1 MKHLYRIILIF
12 LGAFLLVGS
21 GAQAALHIS
30 INPVEGGSTLRFGRV
45 DGVMEANKAV
55 RLRVTSDEG
64 KQYQVYQRLQ
74 DPMINQEN
82 NYLGDGA
89 VSSYAINGSNASG
102 TLYGQSNEPL
112 GQADQLVFT
121 SSADGQG
128 DTLTLAYV
136 INPER
141 VKDSGNFV
149 GRIAYTVRSLSD
161 GTQDQAVI
169 NVYLEAQGG
178 FKVSVEGA
186 RYSNKILI
194 RSSRREVTNDGIK
207 INFVGNS
214 NKEIR
219 IYQEMEIFPVNEQ
232 GESLNLNSLQFS
244 VVSSGG
250 GNFHLT
256 PEVLGRTR
264 QLLYRSHES
273 QEDVTVEYSL
283 SPQSDAPVKAG
294 SYRGS
299 LRVAV
304 ESSSGIQEFPLDVE
318 IQVDPVFDIEVAL
331 PSQGVRFNRV
341 LPFDPPQTKE
351 VLVKVI
357 SNLGKPYVV
366 MQNVAT
372 PMVDAEGDQIKAEY
386 FSLKTEITS
395 KSEGKVAATD
405 FVPVGV
411 GEKAVFYSDAKGTPS
426 EFKVI
431 YRLQSYPDIR
441 AGEYGAPIVFSLG
454 EM

>member
-1 MKHLYRIILIF
+1 MKIFYRVLFVF
-12 LGAFLLVGS
+12 LGVFLLAVL
-21 GAQAALHIS
+21 GAQAALRIS

-55 RLRVTSDEG
+55 RLRVSSDEG

-74 DPMINQEN
+74 DPMVNQEN
-82 NYLGDGA
+82 NLLGDGA
-89 VSSYAINGSNASG
+89 ISSYAISGSNASG
-102 TLYGQSNEPL
+102 TLYGQSNEPV

-121 SSADGQG
+121 SSADGQS

-136 INPER
+136 INSER
-141 VKDSGNFV
+141 VNASGNFV

-161 GTQDQAVI
+161 GTQDQAII

-178 FKVSVEGA
+178 FKISVEGA
-186 RYSNKILI
+186 RYSSKILI
-194 RSSRREVTNDGIK
+194 RSNRREVSNDGIK
-207 INFVGNS
+207 INFTGNTD
-214 NKEIR
+214 KEIR
-219 IYQEMEIFPVNEQ
+219 IYQEMESFPVNDQ
-232 GESLNLNSLQFS
+232 GESLSLDSLQFS
-244 VVSSGG
+244 VVSSIG
-250 GNFHLT
+250 GNLHLT

-273 QEDVTVEYSL
+273 QEDVAVEYSL
-283 SPQSDAPVKAG
+283 SPQSDVPVKAG
-294 SYRGS
+294 SYRG
-299 LRVAV
+299 RVRVMV
-304 ESSSGIQEFPLDVE
+304 ESSSGNQEFPLDIE

-331 PSQGVRFNRV
+331 PSQGVRFNKV

-351 VLVKVI
+351 VIVKVI

-372 PMVDAEGDQIKAEY
+372 PMVDAQGDQIKAEY
-386 FSLKTEITS
+386 FSLKTETINNS
-395 KSEGKVAATD
+395 KGKVVSSE

-411 GEKAVFYSDAKGTPS
+411 GEKSVFYSDTKGTPS

-431 YRLQSYPDIR
+431 YRLQSYPDIK